1 MYYVG
6 IYDNIFFLNFVI
18 FEGLRLV
25 MYYMMRIWFNL
36 KYFM

>member
-25 MYYMMRIWFNL
+25 MYYMMRIWLNL